1 MAARKKTTMDRQ
13 SEISEEFDKFLA
25 DLESLLQDAKS
36 LSGDELS
43 LMKDQLRDRVAKAKE
58 AARRVGD
65 DVSESAYRMADTA
78 NQQVHE
84 EPWKAV
90 GAGAALG
97 LLLGLL
103 VARR

>member
-1 MAARKKTTMDRQ
+1 MAARKKSFIDRQ
-13 SEISEEFDKFLA
+13 SEISEEFDKFLE
-25 DLESLLQDAKS
+25 DLETLLQDAAS
-36 LSGDELS
+36 LSGDEMN
-43 LMKDQLRDRVAKAKE
+43 LMKDQLRARVEKAKAK
-58 AARRVGD
+58 AKQVGD
-65 DVSESAYRMADTA
+65 DVTESAYRMADNA

>member
-1 MAARKKTTMDRQ
+1 MAARKKTTLDRQ
-13 SEISEEFDKFLA
+13 SEITEEFDKFLA
-25 DLESLLQDAKS
+25 DLETLVQDAKT
-36 LSGDELS
+36 LSGEELS
-43 LMKDQLRDRVAKAKE
+43 LMKDQLRERVAKAKE

-65 DVSESAYRMADTA
+65 DVTERAYSMADTA

>member
-13 SEISEEFDKFLA
+13 SEISEEFDKFLE
-25 DLESLLQDAKS
+25 DLESLLQDAAS

-43 LMKDQLRDRVAKAKE
+43 LIKDQLKDRVAKARE
-58 AARRVGD
+58 TARRVGD
-65 DVSESAYRMADTA
+65 DMTDHAHQFANTA